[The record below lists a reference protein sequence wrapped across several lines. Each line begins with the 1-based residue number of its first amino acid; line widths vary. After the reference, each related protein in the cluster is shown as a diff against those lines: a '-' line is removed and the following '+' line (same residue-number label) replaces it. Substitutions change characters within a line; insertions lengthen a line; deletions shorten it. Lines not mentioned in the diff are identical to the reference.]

1 MSGVF
6 LHVVNMSISASFV
19 AAAVLLL
26 RLLLK
31 KAPKW
36 ITVLLWGIVAVRL
49 VCPITFQSALSL
61 IPSAETISPGVI
73 EGETPHITSGFSTFN
88 SLLNPIIDDA
98 FSAEPA
104 ASANPLQTWIP
115 IFTVVW
121 IVGIAALLVSA
132 AISYLRV
139 RRKIGTAVLLRDN
152 IYQSENVS
160 SPFVLGLVRPKIYL
174 PFSLNEEES
183 ASVIAH
189 EQTHIRRRDHLWKP
203 LGFLLLSVYW
213 FNPIMWISYV
223 ILCRDIELACDE
235 KVVGELTPA
244 ERADYSQALL
254 SCSVKR
260 RMISACPL
268 AFGEVSV
275 KSRVRSV
282 LNYKKPAFWVIL
294 IAIIASI
301 AAAVCLLTNPVKTS
315 DPDDRMQSLRE
326 KFPMYF
332 DQAQGMGLE
341 IIIWEGE
348 DHSYLCGLVPGMNMD
363 SWHDDV
369 EKVKSNPA
377 TIAEMRDILASYYPD
392 ITKKDI
398 TVTSPE
404 VSTRFSGMAIDGKY
418 LDSMSEL
425 FWTLITQIPAYS
437 PVIDTA
443 EFDIDGD
450 GRNEECSIC
459 YGPTTGI
466 FTFAIYAKDNG
477 VVEYYN
483 MFSAPVLD
491 LSFESA
497 EDGNT
502 YLIGKDRDTV
512 NRMELKVT
520 DGNIEILTDVRNV
533 TYWGDQGVD
542 AISSTTPIIKSVY
555 KATPGDEV
563 SEKIDREEYV
573 VTQSHYQTDNG
584 MWVVGDNTY
593 AYRLEI
599 TGRMPNA
606 EKNTTYIVLS
616 NSENITFDQ
625 AMRASG
631 LSSNTNDYF
640 RSELAVLV
648 GYRIFS

>member
-1 MSGVF
+1 M
-6 LHVVNMSISASFV
+6 
-19 AAAVLLL
+19 
-26 RLLLK
+26 
-31 KAPKW
+31 
-36 ITVLLWGIVAVRL
+36 
-49 VCPITFQSALSL
+49 
-61 IPSAETISPGVI
+61 
-73 EGETPHITSGFSTFN
+73 
-88 SLLNPIIDDA
+88 
-98 FSAEPA
+98 
-104 ASANPLQTWIP
+104 
-115 IFTVVW
+115 
-121 IVGIAALLVSA
+121 
-132 AISYLRV
+132 
-139 RRKIGTAVLLRDN
+139 
-152 IYQSENVS
+152 
-160 SPFVLGLVRPKIYL
+160 
-174 PFSLNEEES
+174 
-183 ASVIAH
+183 
-189 EQTHIRRRDHLWKP
+189 
-203 LGFLLLSVYW
+203 
-213 FNPIMWISYV
+213 
-223 ILCRDIELACDE
+223 
-235 KVVGELTPA
+235 
-244 ERADYSQALL
+244 
-254 SCSVKR
+254 
-260 RMISACPL
+260 
-268 AFGEVSV
+268 
-275 KSRVRSV
+275 
-282 LNYKKPAFWVIL
+282 
-294 IAIIASI
+294 
-301 AAAVCLLTNPVKTS
+301 
-315 DPDDRMQSLRE
+315 
-326 KFPMYF
+326 
-332 DQAQGMGLE
+332 
-341 IIIWEGE
+341 
-348 DHSYLCGLVPGMNMD
+348 
-363 SWHDDV
+363 
-369 EKVKSNPA
+369 
-377 TIAEMRDILASYYPD
+377 
-392 ITKKDI
+392 
-398 TVTSPE
+398 
-404 VSTRFSGMAIDGKY
+404 STRFSGMAIDGKY

-491 LSFESA
+491 LSFESG

-584 MWVVGDNTY
+584 MWVVGNNTY